1 MSPAEPAAAEASGEP
16 SAAPDPATGTASDTA
31 PGAATATAT
40 DTDTDT
46 DTAQWYRHFGTVD
59 APGSSPCYA
68 AWSVGIA
75 GDAEVIRRID
85 QWPHN
90 KRQPLLILAAAR
102 FLGAQISPYRDF
114 RRFLDHHWDAV
125 SEIVLSRST
134 QTNEA
139 GRCATLLP
147 SLAQISAA
155 EGRPLALIEVGA
167 SAGLALF
174 PDRYGYEFVD
184 TGAGAPDES
193 AADPAAEAR
202 TTRLVP
208 DGAQPG
214 TFPVLRCLTSGPVPL
229 PAEIP
234 RVAWRAGIDLNPLDV
249 RDPADVAWLEA
260 LVWPEQEFRLERLR
274 QAIAIARER
283 PPLLVAG
290 DLNEQLVELAGRA
303 PADAALVVFHSAVM
317 AYLDAGGRSRFRR
330 TMADLAAERG
340 CHWLSNEGHM
350 VVVQADGSS
359 VVPEMDDARLRG
371 RFLLLQDGQP
381 AAITGPH
388 GQSLEWL

>member
-1 MSPAEPAAAEASGEP
+1 M
-16 SAAPDPATGTASDTA
+16 
-31 PGAATATAT
+31 
-40 DTDTDT
+40 
-46 DTAQWYRHFGTVD
+46 
-59 APGSSPCYA
+59 
-68 AWSVGIA
+68 A
-75 GDAEVIRRID
+75 GDAELIRRID

-102 FLGAQISPYRDF
+102 FLGAQVSPYREF
-114 RRFLDHHWDAV
+114 RAFLDGRWAEV

-147 SLAQISAA
+147 SLAQISAV

-174 PDRYGYEFVD
+174 PDRYGYEFVGARAD
-184 TGAGAPDES
+184 GNHAESGAGPAS
-193 AADPAAEAR
+193 AGPAEASETR

-208 DGAQPG
+208 AGSVPG
-214 TFPVLRCLTSGPVPL
+214 TFPVLRCVTSGPVPL
-229 PAEIP
+229 PAAIP
-234 RVAWRAGIDLNPLDV
+234 KVAWRAGIDLNPLDV
-249 RDPADVAWLEA
+249 SNPDDVAWLEA

-274 QAIAIARER
+274 QAIAIAQER

-290 DLNEQLVELAGRA
+290 DLNEHLVELAGRA

-317 AYLDAGGRSRFRR
+317 GYLDAGGRSRFRR
-330 TMADLAAERG
+330 TMADLAAARG
-340 CHWLSNEGHM
+340 CHWLSNEGHT
-350 VVVQADGSS
+350 VIAQADGSN
-359 VVPEMDDARLRG
+359 VVPEMDNTRLRG

-381 AAITGPH
+381 TAITGPH

>member
-1 MSPAEPAAAEASGEP
+1 MSPTEPAATSGE
-16 SAAPDPATGTASDTA
+16 SAAESATES
-31 PGAATATAT
+31 
-40 DTDTDT
+40 

-68 AWSVGIA
+68 AWAVGIA
-75 GDAEVIRRID
+75 GDAELIRRID
-85 QWPHN
+85 RWPHS

-114 RRFLDHHWDAV
+114 RAFLDHHWAQI
-125 SEIVLSRST
+125 SGIVLSRAT

-147 SLAQISAA
+147 SLAQISAV

-174 PDRYGYEFVD
+174 PDRYGYEFVPAQAHGAPEEAGTD
-184 TGAGAPDES
+184 TAGAT
-193 AADPAAEAR
+193 EAR
-202 TTRLVP
+202 TTRLLP
-208 DGAQPG
+208 AGATPG
-214 TFPVLRCLTSGPVPL
+214 TFPVLRCVTSGPVPL

-234 RVAWRAGIDLNPLDV
+234 RVVWRAGIDLNPLDV
-249 RDPADVAWLEA
+249 RDPDDVAWLEA

-274 QAIAIARER
+274 QAIAIAQER

-290 DLNEQLVELAGRA
+290 DLNEQLVDLAGRA

-317 AYLDAGGRSRFRR
+317 AYLDAAGRSRFRQ
-330 TMADLAAERG
+330 TMADLATERG

-350 VVVQADGSS
+350 VLAQADGSN
-359 VVPEMDDARLRG
+359 VVPEMDAARLRG
-371 RFLLLQDGQP
+371 RFLLLQDGEP

>member
-1 MSPAEPAAAEASGEP
+1 MSPAEPAAASGE
-16 SAAPDPATGTASDTA
+16 SATGSDT
-31 PGAATATAT
+31 GSATES
-40 DTDTDT
+40 

-68 AWSVGIA
+68 AWTVGIA
-75 GDAEVIRRID
+75 GDAELIRRID
-85 QWPHN
+85 RWPHN

-102 FLGAQISPYRDF
+102 FLGAQVSPYRDF
-114 RRFLDHHWDAV
+114 RIFLEEHWAQV
-125 SEIVLSRST
+125 SDIVLSRAT

-147 SLAQISAA
+147 SLAQISAV
-155 EGRPLALIEVGA
+155 EDRPLALIEVGA

-174 PDRYGYEFVD
+174 PDRYGYEFVR
-184 TGAGAPDES
+184 AGDDGD
-193 AADPAAEAR
+193 AAEAGTDPAAAAEAR
-202 TTRLVP
+202 TTRLLP
-208 DGAQPG
+208 AGAAPG
-214 TFPVLRCLTSGPVPL
+214 TYPVLRCVTSGPVPL
-229 PAEIP
+229 PAEVP
-234 RVAWRAGIDLNPLDV
+234 RVVWRAGIDLNPLDV
-249 RDPADVAWLEA
+249 RNPDDVAWLEA

-274 QAIAIARER
+274 QAIAIAQER

-290 DLNEQLVELAGRA
+290 DLNEQLVDLAGRA

-317 AYLDAGGRSRFRR
+317 AYLDAAGRSRFRL

-340 CHWLSNEGHM
+340 CRWLSNEGHT
-350 VVVQADGSS
+350 VLAQADGSN

-371 RFLLLQDGQP
+371 RFLLLQDGEP

>member
-1 MSPAEPAAAEASGEP
+1 M
-16 SAAPDPATGTASDTA
+16 
-31 PGAATATAT
+31 
-40 DTDTDT
+40 
-46 DTAQWYRHFGTVD
+46 
-59 APGSSPCYA
+59 
-68 AWSVGIA
+68 GIA
-75 GDAEVIRRID
+75 GDAGLIRRID

-102 FLGAQISPYRDF
+102 FLGAQVSPYRDL
-114 RRFLDHHWDAV
+114 RKFLDNHWAAV

-147 SLAQISAA
+147 SLAHISAV
-155 EGRPLALIEVGA
+155 EGRPLALLEVGA

-174 PDRYGYEFVD
+174 PDRYGYEFV
-184 TGAGAPDES
+184 GARADGGHDES
-193 AADPAAEAR
+193 GANLSGAAEAR

-208 DGAQPG
+208 DGAPPG
-214 TFPVLRCLTSGPVPL
+214 TFPVLRCVTSGPVPL

-249 RDPADVAWLEA
+249 RNPDDIAWLEA
-260 LVWPEQEFRLERLR
+260 LVWPEQGFRLERLR
-274 QAIAIARER
+274 QAIAIAKER

-290 DLNEQLVELAGRA
+290 DLNEQLVALAGRA

-340 CHWLSNEGHM
+340 CHWLSNEGHT
-350 VVVQADGSS
+350 VIAQADGSS
-359 VVPEMDDARLRG
+359 VVPEMDGARLRG

>member
-1 MSPAEPAAAEASGEP
+1 MSPAGPAAPAGD
-16 SAAPDPATGTASDTA
+16 SATESATVS
-31 PGAATATAT
+31 ATESA
-40 DTDTDT
+40 
-46 DTAQWYRHFGTVD
+46 TAQWYRQFGTVD

-68 AWSVGIA
+68 AWAVGIA
-75 GDAEVIRRID
+75 GDAELIRRIE

-102 FLGAQISPYRDF
+102 FLGAQVSPYGDF
-114 RRFLDHHWDAV
+114 RTFLDDHWAGV

-147 SLAQISAA
+147 SLAQISAV

-174 PDRYGYEFVD
+174 PDRYGYEFVGERAEGGSAGD
-184 TGAGAPDES
+184 AAEGGAAESGAEPAE
-193 AADPAAEAR
+193 AAEAR
-202 TTRLVP
+202 TSRLVP
-208 DGAQPG
+208 AGATPG
-214 TFPVLRCLTSGPVPL
+214 TFPILRCVTSGPVPL
-229 PAEIP
+229 PAELP
-234 RVAWRAGIDLNPLDV
+234 RVVWRAGIDLNPLDV
-249 RDPADVAWLEA
+249 RNPDDVAWLEA

-274 QAIAIARER
+274 QAIAIAQER

-290 DLNEQLVELAGRA
+290 DLNEQLVELVGRA

-317 AYLDAGGRSRFRR
+317 GYLDAGGRSRFRR

-340 CHWLSNEGHM
+340 CHWLSNEGQT
-350 VVVQADGSS
+350 VIAQADGSN

>member
-1 MSPAEPAAAEASGEP
+1 MSPAGPSSGDSGGDAVTE
-16 SAAPDPATGTASDTA
+16 SA
-31 PGAATATAT
+31 
-40 DTDTDT
+40 
-46 DTAQWYRHFGTVD
+46 TAQWYRHFGMVD

-68 AWSVGIA
+68 AWAVGIA
-75 GDAEVIRRID
+75 GDAELIRRID

-102 FLGAQISPYRDF
+102 FLGAQVSPYRDF
-114 RRFLDHHWDAV
+114 RVFLDHHWAEV

-147 SLAQISAA
+147 SLAQISAV
-155 EGRPLALIEVGA
+155 EGRPLALLEVGA

-174 PDRYGYEFVD
+174 PDRYGYEFVGSGGD
-184 TGAGAPDES
+184 GGAAEPG
-193 AADPAAEAR
+193 ADPADDADPAEAPEAR

-208 DGAQPG
+208 GGATPG
-214 TFPVLRCLTSGPVPL
+214 TFPVLRCVTSGPVPL

-234 RVAWRAGIDLNPLDV
+234 RVVWRAGIDLNPLDV
-249 RDPADVAWLEA
+249 RNPDDVAWLEA
-260 LVWPEQEFRLERLR
+260 LVWPEQEFRLDRLR
-274 QAIAIARER
+274 QAIAIAQER

-290 DLNEQLVELAGRA
+290 DLNERLVELVGRA

-317 AYLDAGGRSRFRR
+317 GYLDAGGRARFRR
-330 TMADLAAERG
+330 TMAELAAERG
-340 CHWLSNEGHM
+340 CHWLSNEGHT
-350 VVVQADGSS
+350 VIAQADGST

-371 RFLLLQDGQP
+371 RFLLLQDGLP

>member
-16 SAAPDPATGTASDTA
+16 SAVPDPATAS
-31 PGAATATAT
+31 
-40 DTDTDT
+40 

-85 QWPHN
+85 QWPHT

-102 FLGAQISPYRDF
+102 FLGAQISPYRGF

-125 SEIVLSRST
+125 AEIVLSRST

-147 SLAQISAA
+147 SLAQIAAA

-174 PDRYGYEFVD
+174 PDRYGYEFVG
-184 TGAGAPDES
+184 TGAGAPEES
-193 AADPAAEAR
+193 AADSAAEAR

-214 TFPVLRCLTSGPVPL
+214 TFPVLRCVTSGPVPL

-249 RDPADVAWLEA
+249 RDPDDVAWLEA

-330 TMADLAAERG
+330 TVADLAAERG
-340 CHWLSNEGHM
+340 CHWLSNEGHT